1 MQIFQGSSF
10 RNLLHIELFF
20 RKANDEDARA
30 WIARKQVI
38 AWGIINELSAEIERL
53 EAINYGDCDELQELK
68 LLLERTRSTHETV
81 LSQTVEAHKK
91 EMQAQQESATETLES
106 VKSEYEARIS
116 RMENDEIMKMGK
128 AQEEL

>member
-1 MQIFQGSSF
+1 MAKQTSEDAESPLLPGYQVQIFQGSSF
-10 RNLLHIELFF
+10 RNLLHIEMFF

-38 AWGIINELSAEIERL
+38 AWGIINELSVEIERL
-53 EAINYGDCDELQELK
+53 EAINDGDCDELQELK

-91 EMQAQQESATETLES
+91 EMQA
-106 VKSEYEARIS
+106 
-116 RMENDEIMKMGK
+116 
-128 AQEEL
+128 